1 MPPSSPRDL
10 RSAVLPTA
18 PAAVNAAQLRALRRS
33 LRASQAVFARF
44 LNVSTQLVQAWEGER
59 RRPEG
64 AALRLLE
71 IARRDPGAV
80 FEGFAEPRTKPHTK
94 PRAGTHAGTHAGS
107 PSPVRDRATV
117 RVRVM
122 RQHDDIQGTDTLAMT
137 PAERLEMMWPLA
149 RSAWAFTGGRVSAEP
164 GLSRHVVRIQR
175 RAR

>member
-80 FEGFAEPRTKPHTK
+80 FEGFAEPHTKPHTK
-94 PRAGTHAGTHAGS
+94 PRAGSHAGS
-107 PSPVRDRATV
+107 PAPVRDRATV

-122 RQHDDIQGTDTLAMT
+122 RQCDDIQGTDTLAMT

>member
-94 PRAGTHAGTHAGS
+94 PRAGTHAGS

-122 RQHDDIQGTDTLAMT
+122 RQRDDIQGTDTLAMT

>member
-1 MPPSSPRDL
+1 MPVTPSRDL
-10 RSAVLPTA
+10 RSTMLPGA
-18 PAAVNAAQLRALRRS
+18 PAPMSAARLRALRRT
-33 LRASQAVFARF
+33 LHASQAVFARF
-44 LNVSTQLVQAWEGER
+44 LNVSTKLVQALEAER

-80 FEGFAEPRTKPHTK
+80 FEGFAEFPATP
-94 PRAGTHAGTHAGS
+94 
-107 PSPVRDRATV
+107 RDRAPV

-122 RQHDDIQGTDTLAMT
+122 RQRRNVPGTDTLTMT
-137 PAERLEMMWPLA
+137 PAERIEMMWPLA
-149 RSAWAFTGGRVSAEP
+149 RSAWAFTGERASAEP

>member
-94 PRAGTHAGTHAGS
+94 PRAGTHAGS